1 MSLIPNPWRNYGPIR
16 RREARAGLLFVLPWL
31 LGLLIFNAYP
41 VLASVYYSF
50 TDYSVTQAPNFVGLD
65 NYKTMFLS
73 DPAIYKAVGNSL
85 YYALLSV
92 PLGLLLSL
100 GLAVLLNTRS
110 VGIGVYRTL
119 FYLPSLVPPV
129 ASTIIF
135 LILFQPRN
143 GLVNVV
149 LGSVGLPNPAW
160 FQDPHWAKPGLI
172 LLSLWGVGASTI
184 IFLAGLQEV
193 PTSLLD
199 AAAIDGADAW
209 QKFRHVSLPLLSP
222 VILFNLVMG
231 VIYSFQVF
239 AQALVVGG
247 PTGNPVESTLMF
259 MVLIYNNA
267 FRYFKMGYASAQA
280 VVLFVVVLVVTL
292 VIFRTARVWV
302 FSETDERTA

>member
-1 MSLIPNPWRNYGPIR
+1 MSLIPNPWRNYGPMR

-73 DPAIYKAVGNSL
+73 DPSIYKAVGNSL

-135 LILFQPRN
+135 LILFQSRN
-143 GLVNVV
+143 GLVNVL

-209 QKFRHVSLPLLSP
+209 QKFRHVSLPLLTP

-247 PTGNPVESTLMF
+247 PNGDPVESTLMF

-280 VVLFVVVLVVTL
+280 VVLFAVVLVVTL

-302 FSETDERTA
+302 FSETDERAA